1 MCTYTNKWLSNTSR
15 AGPCR
20 GKIDFCL
27 KLMALNLSKE
37 TWSFLFWWSCD
48 TMNNKKTHCTG
59 WFWTH
64 FQTKSSAEQCK
75 STCQLWF
82 RIMLAICTALYD
94 FYGLRQCWQPI
105 KKHTHCSSVWQPIT
119 NKLGRAQKHSTNQS
133 PTLRGVP
140 SVPHHR
146 NKAPPKL

>member
-1 MCTYTNKWLSNTSR
+1 MCTYTNKWLSNTGR

-48 TMNNKKTHCTG
+48 TMNNTKTHCTG

-64 FQTKSSAEQCK
+64 FQTKSSGEQCWAVQIHLPTLIPYYATFVQH
-75 STCQLWF
+75 SMISMGFANAGT
-82 RIMLAICTALYD
+82 
-94 FYGLRQCWQPI
+94 I
-105 KKHTHCSSVWQPIT
+105 KKHTHCRGMAADQHQQTWSSSEAFNQPIS
-119 NKLGRAQKHSTNQS
+119 NPQGRALCSAH
-133 PTLRGVP
+133 
-140 SVPHHR
+140 
-146 NKAPPKL
+146 